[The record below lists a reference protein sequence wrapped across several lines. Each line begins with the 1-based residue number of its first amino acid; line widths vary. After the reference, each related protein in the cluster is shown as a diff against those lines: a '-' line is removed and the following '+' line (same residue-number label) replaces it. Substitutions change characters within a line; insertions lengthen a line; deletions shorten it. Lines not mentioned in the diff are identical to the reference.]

1 MRICCYVNKSNLF
14 IFIKIDGILEK
25 YSRDNKM
32 GACFSKEQPKEHPY
46 TRFEKTPRHYTTL
59 GEDNA
64 NEIMRSIARNGQKPL
79 CCFSPNCN
87 RKNPDHNL
95 EFSHDPLNYNG
106 KNASKEQCRKVYP
119 PPSSQ
124 SLLGG
129 GCASSF
135 QEPLDESL
143 VKNAGCAIITSD
155 SIVFVVEKCS
165 GKLNFPCGQ
174 REPNERS
181 FPCALR
187 ETEEELGC
195 NPFQTGIR
203 FGHTW
208 TFVRSHISRKTGKK
222 SQSVIYVFDHSQSV
236 DWFNRSFRPNDE
248 CSDIVVMPISSFVQN
263 VEERPTIFRF
273 PESMKQFVEQLK
285 DRKLI

>member
-1 MRICCYVNKSNLF
+1 
-14 IFIKIDGILEK
+14 
-25 YSRDNKM
+25 
-32 GACFSKEQPKEHPY
+32 
-46 TRFEKTPRHYTTL
+46 
-59 GEDNA
+59 
-64 NEIMRSIARNGQKPL
+64 
-79 CCFSPNCN
+79 
-87 RKNPDHNL
+87 L
-95 EFSHDPLNYNG
+95 EFSHDEFNYNG
-106 KNASKEQCRKVYP
+106 KIASKEQCRKVYP

-135 QEPLDESL
+135 QEPLNESL
-143 VKNAGCAIITSD
+143 VKNSGCAIITSS

-165 GKLNFPCGQ
+165 GKLNFPCGKC
-174 REPNERS
+174 EPNEGS
-181 FPCALR
+181 IQCMGR
-187 ETEEELGC
+187 ETNEELGF
-195 NPFQTGIR
+195 NPFQYGICID
-203 FGHTW
+203 HKW

-236 DWFNRSFRPNDE
+236 DWFIRNFRRNDE
-248 CSDIVVMPISSFVQN
+248 CSDIFVMPISSFVQD

>member
-1 MRICCYVNKSNLF
+1 MVF
-14 IFIKIDGILEK
+14 LEK
-25 YSRDNKM
+25 YNRNNKM
-32 GACFSKEQPKEHPY
+32 GACFSKEQQEEHPY
-46 TRFEKTPRHYTTL
+46 TRFEKTPRNYTSL

-64 NEIMRSIARNGQKPL
+64 NEIMQRIARNGQKPL
-79 CCFSPNCN
+79 CCFAPNCN
-87 RKNPDHNL
+87 RNNTDHNL

-106 KNASKEQCRKVYP
+106 KIASKEQCRKVYL
-119 PPSSQ
+119 PPSRQ
-124 SLLGG
+124 SLIGG

-135 QEPLDESL
+135 QEPLDENI
-143 VKNAGCAIITSD
+143 VKNAGCCIITSG

-165 GKLNFPCGQ
+165 GKLNFPCGKC
-174 REPNERS
+174 EPNERS
-181 FPCALR
+181 LTCAGR
-187 ETEEELGC
+187 ETNEELGF
-195 NPFQTGIR
+195 NPFQNGIR
-203 FGHTW
+203 IDHMW

-236 DWFNRSFRPNDE
+236 DWFIRNFRRNDE
-248 CSDIVVMPISSFVQN
+248 CSDIFVMQISSFVQD